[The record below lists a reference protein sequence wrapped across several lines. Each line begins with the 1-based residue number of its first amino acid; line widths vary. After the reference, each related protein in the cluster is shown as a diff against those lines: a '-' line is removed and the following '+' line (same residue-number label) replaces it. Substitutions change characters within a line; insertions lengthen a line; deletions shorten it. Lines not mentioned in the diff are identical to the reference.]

1 MTEAETKALAL
12 TVRASKKLD
21 EILASRSSV
30 NLRFPAF
37 TVCLTADN
45 AEEAQPFLYETAL
58 EMEVGRGP
66 AR

>member
-45 AEEAQPFLYETAL
+45 AEEAQPLLYETAL
-58 EMEVGRGP
+58 EMEAGL
-66 AR
+66 